1 MLPVGAAVAG
11 YGAVSGYFAGR
22 EAARTEEHI
31 QDRVSQYQSFSNE
44 KLQAIITTYG
54 GEMGEAAQ
62 RVLAMR
68 PAIAPSVVPTPTP
81 TASTM
86 TSTPMQIS
94 SASGGTSGGISSP
107 GGMSGNTM
115 LLLAGGALLFLFAM
129 RR

>member
-31 QDRVSQYQSFSNE
+31 QDRVNQYQSFSNE

-54 GEMGEAAQ
+54 GEMAEAAR
-62 RVLAMR
+62 RVLASR
-68 PAIAPSVVPTPTP
+68 PAIAPAIVPVPV
-81 TASTM
+81 AQSTM
-86 TSTPMQIS
+86 AATP
-94 SASGGTSGGISSP
+94 AAPTSGGIAST
-107 GGMSGNTM
+107 GGMGGNTM
-115 LLLAGGALLFLFAM
+115 LLLAGGALLLFFAM